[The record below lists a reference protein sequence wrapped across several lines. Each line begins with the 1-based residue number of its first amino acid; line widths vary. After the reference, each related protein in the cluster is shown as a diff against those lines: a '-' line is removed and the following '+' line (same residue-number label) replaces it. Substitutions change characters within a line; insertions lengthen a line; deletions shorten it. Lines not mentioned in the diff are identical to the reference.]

1 MTAASTRARLKASR
15 EAGTLSTEDAGTLRD
30 AFELFSSL
38 RMEHQVDQLRDGER
52 ADDLIAPSSLT
63 PVTRTALKEAFR
75 AVSPRSTRGRG
86 EARAEDLTRC
96 AGRSWRDARFIA
108 IDIETTGLDPER
120 DELISFAGIP
130 IEHGRIIVSQE
141 VHGLVLPR
149 AATTGA
155 STEIHGLRD
164 YDLAGAPSAPDA
176 LAPLAALMHGRI
188 PVVHAQWV
196 ERTFLG
202 KAGCPLPRTDRGHGA
217 AVANAHDRAAARPTR
232 ARAACR

>member
-1 MTAASTRARLKASR
+1 M
-15 EAGTLSTEDAGTLRD
+15 
-30 AFELFSSL
+30 
-38 RMEHQVDQLRDGER
+38 
-52 ADDLIAPSSLT
+52 P
-63 PVTRTALKEAFR
+63 
-75 AVSPRSTRGRG
+75 
-86 EARAEDLTRC
+86 
-96 AGRSWRDARFIA
+96 GRSWRDARFIA

-149 AATTGA
+149 FATTGR

-202 KAGCPLPRTDRGHGA
+202 KAGCPLPARIVDTALLWRMLTIGQGAADPGTCSLSLISASLGLPAHRPHTAEGDTLTAAQVFLAMAARLETRGQASVRALTNARRRLRAWQVWHGA
-217 AVANAHDRAAARPTR
+217 RGVSDG
-232 ARAACR
+232 